1 MLTAFPF
8 GNEQALLYCKELPYA
23 LGPIN
28 PWPIAVLME
37 PFSTSVFKVLIWIFA
52 TTTKI
57 CTKRSSTKA
66 HANGFYTALTPSYSL
81 ELHFCSNGLVSASRS
96 SAIHFQG

>member
-8 GNEQALLYCKELPYA
+8 GNEQTLLYCKEFPYA
-23 LGPIN
+23 LGPNN

-57 CTKRSSTKA
+57 CTKHSSNKP
-66 HANGFYTALTPSYSL
+66 HGNIFYTVLTPSYSSR
-81 ELHFCSNGLVSASRS
+81 HKFCPNGWVSAPRY